1 MKYKKTLLCSLLL
14 ISCLILVTSMPVFAA
29 ELTEAEVQQAVDAQG
44 KETVTGNVFIWFLC
58 AIAFLKVSQKI
69 DSFMASLGVNV
80 GNTGGNMMAELLIAG
95 RGLASS
101 FRGHGGGSHSSSHS
115 SSPGSAAVQSSFLSG
130 GLAGAVG
137 RQTER
142 SAVNAATLMNRKKA
156 ILAIF
161 MMAFLIII
169 GFVFPSIWKSQ
180 KGNKKSET
188 ENTQH
193 DNNENTET
201 EQAEN
206 NESIS
211 FQDFEALEDFFSK
224 EQVKLFQE
232 ELTSYLKNVKQMS
245 LTSIRFLADDT
256 TYPNASD
263 INFLFQLPDKSV
275 LPVYYTSSTGRF
287 FFGEERTPD
296 SGKEIIYERPTD
308 DKLPSITTEEIEQLQ
323 EGGYDDTSVNSE
335 KAAPVTEVPE
345 TPSMEE
351 PKEVQP

>member
-1 MKYKKTLLCSLLL
+1 
-14 ISCLILVTSMPVFAA
+14 
-29 ELTEAEVQQAVDAQG
+29 
-44 KETVTGNVFIWFLC
+44 
-58 AIAFLKVSQKI
+58 
-69 DSFMASLGVNV
+69 
-80 GNTGGNMMAELLIAG
+80 
-95 RGLASS
+95 
-101 FRGHGGGSHSSSHS
+101 
-115 SSPGSAAVQSSFLSG
+115 
-130 GLAGAVG
+130 
-137 RQTER
+137 
-142 SAVNAATLMNRKKA
+142 MNRKKA

-169 GFVFPSIWKSQ
+169 GFVSPSIWKSQ

-211 FQDFEALEDFFSK
+211 FQDFEALEYFFSK

-232 ELTSYLKNVKQMS
+232 ELTSYLKNVKQIS

-296 SGKEIIYERPTD
+296 SGKEIIY
-308 DKLPSITTEEIEQLQ
+308 
-323 EGGYDDTSVNSE
+323 
-335 KAAPVTEVPE
+335 
-345 TPSMEE
+345 
-351 PKEVQP
+351 

>member
-1 MKYKKTLLCSLLL
+1 
-14 ISCLILVTSMPVFAA
+14 
-29 ELTEAEVQQAVDAQG
+29 
-44 KETVTGNVFIWFLC
+44 
-58 AIAFLKVSQKI
+58 
-69 DSFMASLGVNV
+69 
-80 GNTGGNMMAELLIAG
+80 
-95 RGLASS
+95 
-101 FRGHGGGSHSSSHS
+101 
-115 SSPGSAAVQSSFLSG
+115 
-130 GLAGAVG
+130 
-137 RQTER
+137 
-142 SAVNAATLMNRKKA
+142 MNRKKA

-211 FQDFEALEDFFSK
+211 FQDFEALEYFFSK

-275 LPVYYTSSTGRF
+275 LPVYYTSPTGRF

-308 DKLPSITTEEIEQLQ
+308 DKLPSITTEDIEQLQ

>member
-1 MKYKKTLLCSLLL
+1 
-14 ISCLILVTSMPVFAA
+14 
-29 ELTEAEVQQAVDAQG
+29 
-44 KETVTGNVFIWFLC
+44 
-58 AIAFLKVSQKI
+58 
-69 DSFMASLGVNV
+69 
-80 GNTGGNMMAELLIAG
+80 
-95 RGLASS
+95 
-101 FRGHGGGSHSSSHS
+101 
-115 SSPGSAAVQSSFLSG
+115 
-130 GLAGAVG
+130 
-137 RQTER
+137 
-142 SAVNAATLMNRKKA
+142 MNRKKA

-211 FQDFEALEDFFSK
+211 FQDFEALEYFFSK

-275 LPVYYTSSTGRF
+275 LPVYYTSPTGRF

-323 EGGYDDTSVNSE
+323 EGASCIL
-335 KAAPVTEVPE
+335 
-345 TPSMEE
+345 
-351 PKEVQP
+351 

>member
-1 MKYKKTLLCSLLL
+1 
-14 ISCLILVTSMPVFAA
+14 
-29 ELTEAEVQQAVDAQG
+29 
-44 KETVTGNVFIWFLC
+44 
-58 AIAFLKVSQKI
+58 
-69 DSFMASLGVNV
+69 
-80 GNTGGNMMAELLIAG
+80 
-95 RGLASS
+95 
-101 FRGHGGGSHSSSHS
+101 
-115 SSPGSAAVQSSFLSG
+115 
-130 GLAGAVG
+130 
-137 RQTER
+137 
-142 SAVNAATLMNRKKA
+142 MNKKKA

-169 GFVFPSIWKSQ
+169 GFILPSIWKSQ
-180 KGNKKSET
+180 KGNKKSEA

-193 DNNENTET
+193 DDSEHAET

-206 NESIS
+206 NESIT

-232 ELTSYLKNVKQMS
+232 ELTSYLTNVKQIS
-245 LTSIRFLADDT
+245 LTSICFLADAT

-263 INFLFQLPDKSV
+263 INFSFQRPDKSV

-308 DKLPSITTEEIEQLQ
+308 DKLPSITTEEVEQLQ
-323 EGGYDDTSVNSE
+323 EGGYDDTSENPE
-335 KAAPVTEVPE
+335 DAPPVTEVPE
-345 TPSMEE
+345 TPSTEE

>member
-1 MKYKKTLLCSLLL
+1 
-14 ISCLILVTSMPVFAA
+14 
-29 ELTEAEVQQAVDAQG
+29 
-44 KETVTGNVFIWFLC
+44 
-58 AIAFLKVSQKI
+58 
-69 DSFMASLGVNV
+69 
-80 GNTGGNMMAELLIAG
+80 
-95 RGLASS
+95 
-101 FRGHGGGSHSSSHS
+101 
-115 SSPGSAAVQSSFLSG
+115 
-130 GLAGAVG
+130 
-137 RQTER
+137 
-142 SAVNAATLMNRKKA
+142 MNRKKA

-169 GFVFPSIWKSQ
+169 GFVSPSIWKSQ

-211 FQDFEALEDFFSK
+211 FQDFEALEYFFSK

-263 INFLFQLPDKSV
+263 INFCSSFRISPFFLCTTLPLLEDSFSVRNVPLILEKKSSMNV
-275 LPVYYTSSTGRF
+275 RQMTNF
-287 FFGEERTPD
+287 
-296 SGKEIIYERPTD
+296 
-308 DKLPSITTEEIEQLQ
+308 LPSQQRKL
-323 EGGYDDTSVNSE
+323 NSC
-335 KAAPVTEVPE
+335 K
-345 TPSMEE
+345 
-351 PKEVQP
+351 KEVMTIPP

>member
-1 MKYKKTLLCSLLL
+1 MSFPPSGNPKK
-14 ISCLILVTSMPVFAA
+14 
-29 ELTEAEVQQAVDAQG
+29 EA
-44 KETVTGNVFIWFLC
+44 K
-58 AIAFLKVSQKI
+58 
-69 DSFMASLGVNV
+69 
-80 GNTGGNMMAELLIAG
+80 
-95 RGLASS
+95 
-101 FRGHGGGSHSSSHS
+101 
-115 SSPGSAAVQSSFLSG
+115 
-130 GLAGAVG
+130 
-137 RQTER
+137 
-142 SAVNAATLMNRKKA
+142 NA
-156 ILAIF
+156 
-161 MMAFLIII
+161 
-169 GFVFPSIWKSQ
+169 
-180 KGNKKSET
+180 
-188 ENTQH
+188 
-193 DNNENTET
+193 ET

-323 EGGYDDTSVNSE
+323 EGGYDDTSVNLE

>member
-1 MKYKKTLLCSLLL
+1 
-14 ISCLILVTSMPVFAA
+14 
-29 ELTEAEVQQAVDAQG
+29 
-44 KETVTGNVFIWFLC
+44 
-58 AIAFLKVSQKI
+58 
-69 DSFMASLGVNV
+69 
-80 GNTGGNMMAELLIAG
+80 
-95 RGLASS
+95 
-101 FRGHGGGSHSSSHS
+101 
-115 SSPGSAAVQSSFLSG
+115 
-130 GLAGAVG
+130 
-137 RQTER
+137 
-142 SAVNAATLMNRKKA
+142 MNRKKA

-169 GFVFPSIWKSQ
+169 GFLLPSIWKSQ

-193 DNNENTET
+193 DDSEHAET

-206 NESIS
+206 NESIT

-232 ELTSYLKNVKQMS
+232 ELTSYLTNVKQMS
-245 LTSIRFLADDT
+245 LTSIRFLADAT

-263 INFLFQLPDKSV
+263 INFSFQLPDKSV

-296 SGKEIIYERPTD
+296 SGKEVIYERQQMTNFLRSQQR
-308 DKLPSITTEEIEQLQ
+308 KWNSARRRLA
-323 EGGYDDTSVNSE
+323 DTSMNVE
-335 KAAPVTEVPE
+335 KTAPVTEVPE
-345 TPSMEE
+345 TPSTEE

>member
-1 MKYKKTLLCSLLL
+1 
-14 ISCLILVTSMPVFAA
+14 
-29 ELTEAEVQQAVDAQG
+29 
-44 KETVTGNVFIWFLC
+44 
-58 AIAFLKVSQKI
+58 
-69 DSFMASLGVNV
+69 
-80 GNTGGNMMAELLIAG
+80 
-95 RGLASS
+95 
-101 FRGHGGGSHSSSHS
+101 
-115 SSPGSAAVQSSFLSG
+115 
-130 GLAGAVG
+130 
-137 RQTER
+137 
-142 SAVNAATLMNRKKA
+142 MNRKKA

-193 DNNENTET
+193 DNNENAET

-232 ELTSYLKNVKQMS
+232 ELTSYLKNVKQIS

-308 DKLPSITTEEIEQLQ
+308 DKLPSITRSLSLNKHLLCQIFGLNTPAVLLFLFRCKLYPAQPLPMPLHTQ
-323 EGGYDDTSVNSE
+323 NLTSVIPPFLFSVSVFHVLNSDNPFGYLH
-335 KAAPVTEVPE
+335 KLIRSLPDP
-345 TPSMEE
+345 PR
-351 PKEVQP
+351 

>member
-1 MKYKKTLLCSLLL
+1 
-14 ISCLILVTSMPVFAA
+14 
-29 ELTEAEVQQAVDAQG
+29 
-44 KETVTGNVFIWFLC
+44 
-58 AIAFLKVSQKI
+58 
-69 DSFMASLGVNV
+69 
-80 GNTGGNMMAELLIAG
+80 
-95 RGLASS
+95 
-101 FRGHGGGSHSSSHS
+101 
-115 SSPGSAAVQSSFLSG
+115 
-130 GLAGAVG
+130 
-137 RQTER
+137 
-142 SAVNAATLMNRKKA
+142 
-156 ILAIF
+156 

-211 FQDFEALEDFFSK
+211 FQDFEALEYFFSK

-275 LPVYYTSSTGRF
+275 LPVYYASPTGRF
-287 FFGEERTPD
+287 FFGEERTLILEKK
-296 SGKEIIYERPTD
+296 SSMNVRQMTNF
-308 DKLPSITTEEIEQLQ
+308 LPSQQRKL
-323 EGGYDDTSVNSE
+323 NSC
-335 KAAPVTEVPE
+335 K
-345 TPSMEE
+345 
-351 PKEVQP
+351 KEVMTIPP

>member
-1 MKYKKTLLCSLLL
+1 
-14 ISCLILVTSMPVFAA
+14 
-29 ELTEAEVQQAVDAQG
+29 
-44 KETVTGNVFIWFLC
+44 
-58 AIAFLKVSQKI
+58 
-69 DSFMASLGVNV
+69 
-80 GNTGGNMMAELLIAG
+80 
-95 RGLASS
+95 
-101 FRGHGGGSHSSSHS
+101 
-115 SSPGSAAVQSSFLSG
+115 
-130 GLAGAVG
+130 
-137 RQTER
+137 
-142 SAVNAATLMNRKKA
+142 MNRKKA

-180 KGNKKSET
+180 KGSKKSET

-287 FFGEERTPD
+287 FFVPLILEKKSSMNVRQMTNF
-296 SGKEIIYERPTD
+296 
-308 DKLPSITTEEIEQLQ
+308 LPSQQ
-323 EGGYDDTSVNSE
+323 RKWNSC
-335 KAAPVTEVPE
+335 KKVGMTIP
-345 TPSMEE
+345 
-351 PKEVQP
+351 Q